1 MKNNANISILMKKL
15 LTLVFSFVLLSSSSV
30 FANYSFPQEINCEIV
45 NFEGNIEYDYFL
57 RKNGEFIWHRS
68 ESKIPLNITFEDDS
82 YIFLNFTLS
91 PISVNI
97 GFNKKTSKI
106 ILDAMNLEEPFIIPH
121 AEGSC
126 NY

>member
-1 MKNNANISILMKKL
+1 MKKL
-15 LTLVFSFVLLSSSSV
+15 LILLLSLFFLSSPSV
-30 FANYSFPQEINCEIV
+30 FANYSHPQKINCEIE
-45 NFEGNIEYDYFL
+45 NFEGDIEYDYFL

-82 YIFLNFTLS
+82 YLFLNLALS
-91 PISVNI
+91 PVSVNI
-97 GFNKKTSKI
+97 GFNKQTSKI
-106 ILDAMNLEEPFIIPH
+106 LLDAMNLEESFLMSR

>member
-15 LTLVFSFVLLSSSSV
+15 LVIFLSFFLSSSSV

-82 YIFLNFTLS
+82 YIFLNLALS
-91 PISVNI
+91 PVSVNI

-106 ILDAMNLEEPFIIPH
+106 ILDAMNLEEPFIMPH

>member
-1 MKNNANISILMKKL
+1 MKKL
-15 LTLVFSFVLLSSSSV
+15 LVIFLSFFLSSSSV

-68 ESKIPLNITFEDDS
+68 ESKIPLNITFEDNS

-106 ILDAMNLEEPFIIPH
+106 ILDAMNLEEPFIMPH